1 MSVEVT
7 APMSGKIIALLCE
20 VGDQVQYEDELLVL
34 EALKMEN
41 PIFAPA
47 DGKIS
52 EIRTSLGATV
62 ESNQVLLVID

>member
-7 APMSGKIIALLCE
+7 APMSGKIIAMLCN
-20 VGDQVQYEDELLVL
+20 VGDQVQYEDELMVL

-47 DGKIS
+47 DGKVS
-52 EIRTSLGATV
+52 EIRTYPGATV
-62 ESNQVLLVID
+62 ESNQVLLIID